1 MSFSPLIY
9 IPLNGVYSSVVHT
22 GTLVRTALHSFVIK
36 GGSIGGNDVLIYPAR
51 WTCTNSA
58 NNKTYEVEFGST
70 NFFNL
75 TQASQA
81 NYSVIK
87 YVQNRNSLT
96 SQISSRL
103 ADVPSYLT
111 NTAALVT
118 MAENTAN
125 DITVT
130 FYATLAND
138 TETITLTFV
147 QPYILKSA

>member
-9 IPLNGVYSSVVHT
+9 IPLNGVFANITHT
-22 GTLVRTALHSFVIK
+22 GTVARTAVTSFPIK
-36 GGSIGGNDVLIYPAR
+36 GNSMGANDILIVSAR
-51 WTCTNSA
+51 WSCTNSI
-58 NNKTYEVEFGST
+58 NNKTYEIELGST

-75 TQASQA
+75 TQNSQG

-103 ADVPSYLT
+103 ADVPSYLVG
-111 NTAALVT
+111 TAALVT

-125 DITVT
+125 DLTVT
-130 FYATLAND
+130 FYVTLANSG
-138 TETITLTFV
+138 EAVTINSI
-147 QPYILKSA
+147 QPYILKSS